1 MINFNNYFNRSQQ
14 LFLEGGLGGHM
25 LHPYQLPEINTG
37 KDLIKLFTKAAA
49 YVSNNFTPLKIDGV
63 NISLRLITNEH
74 GNKEFATDRG
84 SKNPLD
90 IEGLT
95 VNTLAKRGLNPSY
108 TNDATQILIIFN
120 SCIPY
125 IKKELQE
132 LGMMNDS
139 TISLN
144 TDFVRPGINVISYKD
159 VFVAVHNLVKI
170 ETTYSDKFN
179 GGLQRVKSQVSFNQN
194 VLNLMVDKINKISKT
209 YDVDVVTVVPTFVP
223 KGGNIN
229 FEPVLASTLTF
240 LYSSEV
246 SETKSLKVLLG
257 EVKDCD
263 VAKSNVRYLKTGK
276 PIAASAGV
284 IYNDIL
290 NSVPLDQIV
299 EEKNYQKV
307 IDSVVLLHSTRLLGQ
322 TIKNA
327 LKSGKGNVSD
337 HEGIVI
343 HNSEV
348 SPSEFKITGDF
359 IVNKNTSHMKSV
371 LTSESAAWQ
380 RKEGKNKTGGLN
392 RKGVASYRRENPGS
406 KLQTAVTTKP
416 SKLKKG
422 SKAAKRR
429 KSFCAR
435 MGGVKGPMKKP
446 NGKPTRKALAL
457 RKWNC

>member
-14 LFLEGGLGGHM
+14 LFLEGGIGGHM
-25 LHPYQLPEINTG
+25 LHPYQLPEIKTG
-37 KDLIKLFTKAAA
+37 NDLIKLFTKTAA
-49 YVSNNFTPLKIDGV
+49 YVSNNFAPLKIDGV
-63 NISLRLITNEH
+63 NISLRLITNEY

-95 VNTLAKRGLNPSY
+95 INRLAKRGLNPSY
-108 TNDATQILIIFN
+108 TNDAIQILKIFN

-132 LGMMNDS
+132 LGMMDDP

-170 ETTYSDKFN
+170 ETSYNDKFKD
-179 GGLQRVKSQVSFNQN
+179 GLQRVKYPVDFSKA
-194 VLNLMVDKINKISKT
+194 VLDSMVDKVNKISKT
-209 YDVDVVTVVPTFVP
+209 HDVDVVTIVPTFIP
-223 KGGNIN
+223 KGASIN
-229 FEPVLASTLTF
+229 FEPVLSSTLTF
-240 LYSSEV
+240 FYSSEV
-246 SETKSLKVLLG
+246 SETKSLKVWLG
-257 EVKDCD
+257 AVKDCD
-263 VAKSNVRYLKTGK
+263 VVKSNVKYLKTGK
-276 PIAASAGV
+276 PSSVTSAA

-299 EEKNYQKV
+299 DEKNYQKV
-307 IDSVVLLHSTRLLGQ
+307 IDGVVLLHSTRLLGQ
-322 TIKNA
+322 VIKDA
-327 LKSGKGNVSD
+327 LKSSKGSVSD

-343 HNSEV
+343 HNTEV
-348 SPSEFKITGDF
+348 SPTEFKITGDF
-359 IVNKNTSHMKSV
+359 IVNKNSSPMRGVIT
-371 LTSESAAWQ
+371 TESAAWQ

-392 RKGVASYRRENPGS
+392 RKGVASYRREHPGS

-446 NGKPTRKALAL
+446 DGKPTRKALAL